1 MAVTRTTLSASATKD
16 TDTFNVTSA
25 TGATVGGVCKVNN
38 EYSTILSIAGTAIR
52 VRSRG
57 ERAGRAI
64 LHAALSPVM
73 FCLPSDLRN
82 FDVEPGGRPSDP
94 VEITMSADGAVAI
107 PTRHTRI
114 NIMKGSAA
122 ALTITAPGVTVQ
134 DGIRLTLVGV
144 TLFAHTLTLTAGF
157 FGNTTA
163 SDVATF
169 AAGGGSILVLETR
182 NGLWSVVSGG
192 TAGVVLA

>member
-1 MAVTRTTLSASATKD
+1 MAVTRTTLSASVSAS

-38 EYSTILSIAGTAIR
+38 EYSTILAIAGTAIK

-64 LHAALSPVM
+64 LHASLSPVL

-82 FDVEPGGRPSDP
+82 FNVQAGGVPDAP
-94 VEITMSADGAVAI
+94 VEVTISADGAIAT
-107 PTRHTRI
+107 PTRHTRV

-122 ALTITAPGVTVQ
+122 ALTITQPGTTVF
-134 DGIRLTLVGV
+134 DGIRLEIHGV

-157 FGNTTA
+157 FGNGIT

-169 AAGGGSILVLETR
+169 AAGGGSVLLLESK
-182 NGLWSVVSGG
+182 NGLWAVVAGG